1 MTKLPATPTQMVHS
15 KLLNRKPIRC
25 AVCDRYIST
34 FAGLPVI
41 LDYKEQIIE
50 FAHPVFAGMG
60 NERPRYPKERG
71 SERKTSFCKE
81 DISMLP
87 STKELAP
94 STTNNQMLL
103 A

>member
-41 LDYKEQIIE
+41 LDDKEQIIE
-50 FAHPVFAGMG
+50 FAHPGCCWNG
-60 NERPRYPKERG
+60 E
-71 SERKTSFCKE
+71 
-81 DISMLP
+81 
-87 STKELAP
+87 
-94 STTNNQMLL
+94 
-103 A
+103 